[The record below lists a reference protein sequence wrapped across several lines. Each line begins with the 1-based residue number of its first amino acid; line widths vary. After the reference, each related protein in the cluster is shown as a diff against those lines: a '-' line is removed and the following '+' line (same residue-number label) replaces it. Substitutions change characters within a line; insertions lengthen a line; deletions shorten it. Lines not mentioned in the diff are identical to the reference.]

1 MSCLRHAGVAGALT
15 ATLLAG
21 CATAQAPPEAELN
34 RTIEGL
40 RAQNAV
46 YARQIEELENR
57 VFILSDRLE
66 TRKVNDERAAPLPLP
81 LPATKLARGEP
92 VPQPEGDPAAGR
104 PASLVDDGSVE
115 YADAA
120 AQTSTKR
127 PMLRLW
133 GSSGAPAPEP
143 ESEPARAPARPA
155 RASADDDAQVASPEA
170 APLALY
176 RRSLEHLRAARHDEA
191 VAGFRDFIKQ
201 YPNHDYADNAQ
212 YWLAECFYDRK
223 DYGSALREF
232 QRVVQRFPQGNKTPD
247 ALLKVGFCYLALGS
261 MRPAR
266 EKLEEVTRAYPK
278 HHASALAAAKLAELD
293 HVAAATAAPARE
305 ATP

>member
-1 MSCLRHAGVAGALT
+1 MSCHRHARVAGVLT
-15 ATLLAG
+15 AALLIG
-21 CATAQAPPEAELN
+21 CATAKPTPEAELA
-34 RTIEGL
+34 RTIESL

-46 YARQIEELENR
+46 YSRQIEELENR

-66 TRKVNDERAAPLPLP
+66 TRKVNDERAVPAPPA
-81 LPATKLARGEP
+81 LPATKLTRGEP
-92 VPQPEGDPAAGR
+92 APQPEGDRGSDR
-104 PASLVDDGSVE
+104 PASLVEDTSVE

-120 AQTSTKR
+120 AQSSERR
-127 PMLRLW
+127 PVLRLW
-133 GSSGAPAPEP
+133 GSSGPAAAITAETEP
-143 ESEPARAPARPA
+143 GPPRAA
-155 RASADDDAQVASPEA
+155 RASAADDATSEEAA
-170 APLALY
+170 APLVLY
-176 RRSLEHLRAARHDEA
+176 RRSLEHLRAGRHDEA

-201 YPNHDYADNAQ
+201 FPSHDYADNAQ

-261 MRPAR
+261 TGPAR

-293 HVAAATAAPARE
+293 HVAAAVAAPARE